1 MVFVVSICAPA
12 AFAQMARGLRYVP
25 QAVKGAKAVP
35 YVVNPKLSPALRP
48 NLTVPVVRPN
58 VAAQVAPAVER
69 AVAAKV
75 DHMRRRIVDRIV
87 AENLVAPERIIERR
101 AIRAATLA
109 TQQVREPKQITEHY
123 IKQLVW
129 FYKKLDPDEVGN
141 VGKPY
146 ERNLN
151 KLLEKMEHF
160 IAENDRFPSRYAED
174 EFESWLRKSFDYA
187 CSHLYYPL
195 SDTESQLLSM
205 KEKWVKPRK

>member
-1 MVFVVSICAPA
+1 
-12 AFAQMARGLRYVP
+12 
-25 QAVKGAKAVP
+25 
-35 YVVNPKLSPALRP
+35 
-48 NLTVPVVRPN
+48 
-58 VAAQVAPAVER
+58 
-69 AVAAKV
+69 
-75 DHMRRRIVDRIV
+75 MRRRIVDRIV